1 MNTSRTFFAVA
12 LLSASAAFAAWT
24 QDGDGSFT
32 FDAKGPAGFK
42 IHGEAKKL
50 VVTDD
55 GKDMKVQ
62 LKLEDVDT
70 DNSLRN
76 RHMLEDMKAKENPL
90 VTLTV
95 PTASL
100 KETGGEATGTLE
112 LNGQKKETR
121 FTYTPKCSGSSCEV
135 EATAPVNLNDFGI
148 KIRSYMGVTV
158 KPDIVV
164 GAKFKVVKK

>member
-1 MNTSRTFFAVA
+1 MNTTRSLFALA

-24 QDGDGSFT
+24 QDGDGKFT

-55 GKDMKVQ
+55 GTNMKVQ

-100 KETGGEATGTLE
+100 KESGGEATGTLE
-112 LNGQKKETR
+112 LNGQKKETK
-121 FTYTPKCSGSSCEV
+121 FTYTPKCSGGSCEV

-164 GAKFKVVKK
+164 NTKFKVVKK

>member
-1 MNTSRTFFAVA
+1 MNSTRSFFALA
-12 LLSASAAFAAWT
+12 LLTASAAFAAWT

-42 IHGEAKKL
+42 IHGESKKL
-50 VVTDD
+50 TVTDD
-55 GKDMKVQ
+55 GTNMKVQ

-90 VTLTV
+90 VTLSV

-100 KETGGEATGTLE
+100 SEKGGEATGTME

-121 FTYTPKCSGSSCEV
+121 FSYTTKCSGSSCEV
-135 EATAPVNLNDFGI
+135 EGTAPVNLNDFGI

-164 GAKFKVVKK
+164 NTKFKVTKK

>member
-1 MNTSRTFFAVA
+1 MNSTRTIFALA
-12 LLSASAAFAAWT
+12 LLSASLALAGWT
-24 QDGDGSFT
+24 QEGDGSFT

-42 IHGEAKKL
+42 IHGESKKL
-50 VVTDD
+50 SVTDD
-55 GKDMKVQ
+55 GTNLKVQ
-62 LKLEDVDT
+62 LKIEDVDT

-76 RHMLEDMKAKENPL
+76 RHMAEDMKAKENPL

-100 KETGGEATGTLE
+100 KESGGEATGTME
-112 LNGQKKETR
+112 LNGQKKDIK
-121 FTYTPKCSGSSCEV
+121 FSYTTKCSGSSCEV
-135 EATAPVNLNDFGI
+135 EGTAPINLTDFGI

-164 GAKFKVVKK
+164 NTKFKVAKK